1 MAKLVSH
8 ENNKAIFTEKVAYK
22 EFKESLQEAYK
33 QNKHRFN
40 IHGFRK
46 GKAPRSIIEANY
58 GKDVFWNDALDLLLP
73 DMYEKAIEELDLQ
86 PVSKPKVD
94 VEEMIEEGKDIE
106 VKFEVETFPEIE
118 LADYSNIEIEKQNEE
133 VDEALVDERIQA
145 EIEKNKILKPVERE
159 IEIGDLVDIDFEGFK
174 DGEAFE
180 GGQAEG
186 YELKIGSKSFIPG
199 FEEGLIGKKK
209 GEEVELNLT
218 FPEEY
223 HVDELKGQ
231 EVVFK
236 VKINEVTEEIYP
248 ELDDE
253 FVMDVSEFDTLDEY
267 KASIREELKEAL
279 AESNEVKLENELL
292 EEVVRRTEF
301 DVPEAMIEEQL
312 HDELHDYEHQL
323 SHMGLDM
330 KTYLQITG
338 LTQEDLKDQL
348 RDRAQEKV
356 KMQVILDKL
365 VEVNDYEVSDEEIEK
380 EYEDAMKQYGREFDD
395 DFKKLLKDQVSEE
408 DVKHVIQRRKAVE
421 NLKENVVFVEPK
433 EEVEVEETTEE

>member
-1 MAKLVSH
+1 
-8 ENNKAIFTEKVAYK
+8 
-22 EFKESLQEAYK
+22 
-33 QNKHRFN
+33 
-40 IHGFRK
+40 
-46 GKAPRSIIEANY
+46 
-58 GKDVFWNDALDLLLP
+58 
-73 DMYEKAIEELDLQ
+73 MYEKAIEELDLQ

-433 EEVEVEETTEE
+433 EEEVEVEETTEE